1 MDEQDTLIKGIT
13 YLLPRAEW
21 PADCFLG
28 FDSSSTTLGGAC
40 FDRAGWVLA
49 RQAMTGTSSR

>member
-1 MDEQDTLIKGIT
+1 MDEQNTLIKGIT
-13 YLLPRAEW
+13 YLLPRA
-21 PADCFLG
+21 D
-28 FDSSSTTLGGAC
+28 LGGVY